1 MTSLIKKRFPGYFA
15 QLINIINTREIFGV
29 IPYFQ
34 GWRFINMLC
43 KNSWVKNNYFSDQ
56 IALIKDYFLFINREN
71 DCDNQLIL
79 KYLKSTDF
87 LLKWRFRTISRVSDK
102 QFYKKVKIE
111 GLDIFER
118 ELSKGRGIILA
129 ASHFGQTELMFS
141 LLNRYKRDIYY
152 LVRDPSLNEIYQKN
166 AGGFVIN
173 ISTNSKEETFALL
186 YKVKMLLENGNVVF
200 IPGDGEY
207 GDSTVNVEFLG
218 KMRTFRKGFAEFAL
232 LTDSA
237 IIPVLTFNDHEDN
250 QVVKFHETIEFSKQN
265 VSNDEETLAIIGKY
279 VKILEKAWLEH
290 PYNIIPHYLKIY
302 SESPEIIKSENGLND
317 FILLQWIVTTK
328 CNMNCEYCYAVGI
341 VNKDRENKL
350 ENTLKTAS
358 RIVEL
363 SRHYKRVRLDITGG
377 EILTYKDLDK
387 VLEIIKPV
395 KNIELGI
402 FTNATYFSAIEDCIE
417 RFAMVNISLH
427 VKYRPKEEID
437 LIIDYVNKYKH
448 KTSIVLSQV
457 DYNLNEEDHVKLA
470 RIEYETKVSIFFQ
483 TYIKP
488 YFILEEEDHDEEFSN
503 LFINSKDKICTMN
516 CFAFTI
522 MPNGRFF
529 YDLACRKGTRKTGDF
544 LDSLKNI
551 EITLKDNQ
559 PKKCPYQFCYN
570 NYNIFFFEEYQNIC
584 NSFKIG
590 IDPRF
595 TKENLSEYG
604 TLKKDLVNT
613 KHALYLEK
621 LKNEI
626 FVQEKRDQTFE
637 NQKRVIADQTINNSE
652 IERLK
657 QTYSWKIGF
666 RITRLVKFLFFWVP
680 GINKM

>member
-1 MTSLIKKRFPGYFA
+1 MTSLTKKRFPEYFA
-15 QLINIINTREIFGV
+15 QLINLINNRGMFGV

-34 GWRFINMLC
+34 GWGFINMLC
-43 KNSWVKNNYFSDQ
+43 KNNWVKNNYFSDQ
-56 IALIKDYFLFINREN
+56 IALIKEYFLFLKREHE
-71 DCDNQLIL
+71 CDNQLIV

-87 LLKWRFRTISRVSDK
+87 LLKWRFRTISRVPDK
-102 QFYKKVKIE
+102 RFYKKVKIE
-111 GLDIFER
+111 GLDIFDR
-118 ELSKGRGIILA
+118 ELSKGRGIVLA
-129 ASHFGQTELMFS
+129 ASHFGQIELMFS
-141 LLNRYKRDIYY
+141 FLNRYKKDIYY

-166 AGGFVIN
+166 AGEFVIN
-173 ISTNSKEETFALL
+173 ISTHSKEDTFALL
-186 YKVKMLLENGNVVF
+186 YKVKMLLENGSVLF

-218 KMRTFRKGFAEFAL
+218 KMRTFRKGFAEFAF

-237 IIPVLTFNDHEDN
+237 IIPVLTFTDNEDN
-250 QVVKFHETIEFSKQN
+250 QVVKFHETIKYSKQEVPN
-265 VSNDEETLAIIGKY
+265 EEEILTIIGKY

-290 PYNIIPHYLKIY
+290 PYNIIPHYLEIY
-302 SESPEIIKSENGLND
+302 SGSPDITKSENSPND

-341 VNKDRENKL
+341 VNKDRGNKL

-363 SRHYKRVRLDITGG
+363 SRLYKRVRLDITGG

-402 FTNATYFSAIEDCIE
+402 FTNATYFSAIESCIE

-427 VKYRPKEEID
+427 VKYRTNEEID
-437 LIIDYVNKYKH
+437 LIIGYVKKYKH

-457 DYNLNEEDHVKLA
+457 DFKLEPEDHVKLA
-470 RIEYETKVSIFFQ
+470 RIEYETKISIFFQ

-488 YFILEEEDHDEEFSN
+488 YFILEEDDHDEEFSS
-503 LFINSKDKICTMN
+503 LFINSKNKICTMN

-522 MPNGRFF
+522 LPNGRLF
-529 YDLACRKGTRKTGDF
+529 YDLACRKNTRKTGDF

-551 EITLKDNQ
+551 DIILKDNQ

-584 NSFKIG
+584 DRFKI
-590 IDPRF
+590 DNTSRF

-604 TLKKDLVNT
+604 DLKKDLVNT

-626 FVQEKRDQTFE
+626 FVQEKSAQAFE
-637 NQKRVIADQTINNSE
+637 NPKTAIPDLRINIAE
-652 IERLK
+652 IARLK
-657 QTYSWKIGF
+657 QTYSWRIGY
-666 RITRLVKFLFFWVP
+666 RITRIVKILFFWVP
-680 GINKM
+680 GIKKM